1 MRGLTVM
8 ERPLTFI
15 QYMQNMTFK
24 KLYLRHSFFLFQKHF
39 HFYKELNNRNEPVTY
54 VYFLINCFNF
64 FPILNRI

>member
-24 KLYLRHSFFLFQKHF
+24 KLYLRHSFF
-39 HFYKELNNRNEPVTY
+39 
-54 VYFLINCFNF
+54 YFKSTFTSIKNLTIEMNQ
-64 FPILNRI
+64 